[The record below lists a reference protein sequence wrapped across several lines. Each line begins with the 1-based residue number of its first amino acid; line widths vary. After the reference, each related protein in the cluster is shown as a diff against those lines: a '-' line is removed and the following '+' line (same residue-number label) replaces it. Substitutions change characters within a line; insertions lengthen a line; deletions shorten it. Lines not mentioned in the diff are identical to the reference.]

1 MNRLALNAIRIGL
14 NTVSNF
20 NPDFAAQTAYN
31 VFITPKKGKYP
42 ATPAQLEVIA
52 RGQALSLNDL
62 SATAWGEGKTVLL
75 LHGWQRSRH
84 SMTDFVAPLLERGF
98 RVIALD
104 APAHGDSP
112 GRRMSP
118 FTYAKTV
125 LEVGKSLGSLEA
137 VVAHSMGGF
146 ATIQAVHM
154 GLNLRSVALLAAPTR
169 SLVSNPLAFAKEI
182 GLNAATRHAFL
193 KLMAAEAG
201 LRREDLGLEHLG
213 HDLKPRAL
221 FVHDP
226 EDKRVPYS
234 DSEHTVQI
242 WPEAILETVRQ
253 LGHGGV
259 LTDGAVIAKTVRFIA
274 DAYSDFGIS

>member
-1 MNRLALNAIRIGL
+1 MNKLALNAIRIGL
-14 NTVSNF
+14 NTVSSF

-31 VFITPKKGKYP
+31 VFITPKKGRYP
-42 ATPAQLEVIA
+42 ATPTQLEVIA

-62 SATAWGEGKTVLL
+62 SATAWGEGRTVLL

-84 SMTDFVAPLLERGF
+84 SVTDFVAPLLEHKF

-125 LEVGKSLGSLEA
+125 LEVGRSLGPLEA

-146 ATIQAVHM
+146 ATIQALHL
-154 GLNLRSVALLAAPTR
+154 GLNTRSVVLLAAPTR
-169 SLVSNPLAFAKEI
+169 SMVSNPLAFAKTI
-182 GLNAATRHAFL
+182 GLNSATQNAFL

-201 LRREDLGLEHLG
+201 LRREDLGLEYLG
-213 HDLKPRAL
+213 RDLKPRAL

-234 DSEHTVQI
+234 DAEQTVRV
-242 WPEAILETVRQ
+242 WPRAILETVHH
-253 LGHGGV
+253 LGHGDAG
-259 LTDGAVIAKTVRFIA
+259 VIAKTVQFITN
-274 DAYSDFGIS
+274 S

>member
-1 MNRLALNAIRIGL
+1 MNPLAMNAIRFGL
-14 NTVSNF
+14 NTVSRL

-31 VFITPKKGKYP
+31 VFITPKKNKYP
-42 ATPAQLEVIA
+42 ATSAQLEVIA
-52 RGQALSLNDL
+52 GGQSLTLNGL
-62 SATAWGEGKTVLL
+62 NATTWGEGKTVLL

-84 SMTDFVAPLLERGF
+84 SMTSFVAPLLEQGF
-98 RVIALD
+98 RVVALD

-125 LEVGKSLGSLEA
+125 LEVGASLGALEA

-146 ATIQAVHM
+146 ATIQALHD
-154 GLNLRSVALLAAPTR
+154 GLNARSVVLLAAPTR
-169 SLVSNPLAFAKEI
+169 SLVSNPMAFAKAF
-182 GLNAATRHAFL
+182 GLDDATQNAFVN
-193 KLMAAEAG
+193 LMALEAN

-213 HDLKPRAL
+213 RDLKARAL

-226 EDKRVPYS
+226 EDRRVPYS
-234 DSEHTVQI
+234 DSQQTVQV
-242 WPEAILETVRQ
+242 WPEAILETVHK

-259 LTDGAVIAKTVRFIA
+259 LTDAAVIAKAVGFIA
-274 DAYSDFGIS
+274 G